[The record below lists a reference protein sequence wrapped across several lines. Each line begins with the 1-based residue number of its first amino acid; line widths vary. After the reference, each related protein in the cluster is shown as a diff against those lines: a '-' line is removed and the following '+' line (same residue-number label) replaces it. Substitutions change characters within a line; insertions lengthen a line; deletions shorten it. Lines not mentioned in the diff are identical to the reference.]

1 MAKNYEETREGLIN
15 KLNDELDEL
24 VSESVAG
31 DKAVQAQLITANAPT
46 IDNCIEIIFA
56 ISEYGDDLELT
67 EADYDKLINS
77 QHTLLALAERYTSS
91 DFHTGDSE
99 AIVNFLNNFVKSE
112 DINNVS
118 TYGRNEHEYVTERA
132 RIIKA
137 DKAGA
142 DQFEPLDFREL
153 FPKTIAHAYTVENPA
168 VDESLYKIKKK
179 DSGDIIGYIS
189 ADDNNLFLS
198 RSKDT
203 VNEQLYIKMVYKA
216 VAKDVQVYNNST
228 PLPDK
233 PFNESVSKQGYRIV
247 DLCGDTVLA
256 VKKQENGNV
265 KYAVWEYDREDGGCV
280 HGDYY
285 LDVNGYQY
293 ARDKFLTRVARAERP
308 IMHTLID
315 FQTLDTI
322 VHGIDDSKFSY
333 DDREAEILRLYDE
346 YDRLKKIS
354 IRDFTDYYGDGYPI
368 TDKDA
373 DRLLMAPSC
382 LTAGLE
388 IYSARYS
395 EEPLTKGEHF
405 EYDESFDYIKLYI
418 KTENRGLDFDTLK
431 RQYLKPIDI
440 FFETVSERENNF
452 QEAVYQALIEQENN
466 ISPYITRKYTV
477 ADMDGVKVLLSDER
491 LKEEDLPDFMCLYH
505 LDDVDV
511 ISSRY
516 LPSISSD
523 KKPIVTDEPLM
534 TLTDYIRYNIVS
546 DNDLILTENNSS
558 K

>member
-1 MAKNYEETREGLIN
+1 MAKNYEETREGLIS

-31 DKAVQAQLITANAPT
+31 DKAIQAQLITANAPT

-77 QHTLLALAERYTSS
+77 QYTLLALAGRYTSS
-91 DFHTGDSE
+91 DYHTGDSE
-99 AIVNFLNNFVKSE
+99 AIVNFLNQFVKSE

-118 TYGRNEHEYVTERA
+118 AYGKNEHEYVTERA

-142 DQFEPLDFREL
+142 DQFEPLDFRKVFTE
-153 FPKTIAHAYTVENPA
+153 KIAHAYSVESPA
-168 VDESLYKIKKK
+168 ADENLYKIKKK
-179 DSGDIIGYIS
+179 DNGDIIGYIS
-189 ADDNNLFLS
+189 AVDNNLFLS
-198 RSKDT
+198 RSKET
-203 VNEQLYIKMVYKA
+203 VEEQRYIKMVYKA
-216 VAKDVQVYNNST
+216 VAKDVQAYNSST
-228 PLPDK
+228 PFPDK
-233 PFNESVSKQGYRIV
+233 LFNVSVSKQGYRIV
-247 DLCGDTVLA
+247 DICDDTVLA
-256 VKKQENGNV
+256 VRKQENGNV

-382 LTAGLE
+382 LTADLE
-388 IYSARYS
+388 IYSARNN
-395 EEPLTKGEHF
+395 EALTKGEHF

-418 KTENRGLDFDTLK
+418 KTKGGRMDFDTLK

-440 FFETVSERENNF
+440 FFEPVLERENNYE
-452 QEAVYQALIEQENN
+452 EAVYQALIEQEFQK
-466 ISPYITRKYTV
+466 SPYEAKKYTV
-477 ADMDGVKVLLSDER
+477 ADMDGVRVLLSDER

-511 ISSRY
+511 ISSRDF
-516 LPSISSD
+516 PAINSD
-523 KKPIVTDEPLM
+523 KKPVVTDEPLM
-534 TLTDYIRYNIVS
+534 TLTDYIRYNIIS
-546 DNDLILTENNSS
+546 GSELIPTEDNGR